1 MKKAGDKPPPPPR
14 RLTVGFAA
22 AAPEKAAASSAASP
36 TSSSSSDL
44 GKEIGQAMSFVF
56 VETPVALFKTS
67 AELIDRMDDELR
79 LTHDAR
85 WDDPN

>member
-1 MKKAGDKPPPPPR
+1 LRFG
-14 RLTVGFAA
+14 LAA
-22 AAPEKAAASSAASP
+22 AAPEKAAASSSAKVPIDAP

-44 GKEIGQAMSFVF
+44 GKEIGQAVSFVF
-56 VETPVALFKTS
+56 VETPVALFKSS
-67 AELIDRMDDELR
+67 AELINRVDDELR